1 MGKRN
6 LFFSLVFDYLYY
18 FLFSEDLNVRSQG
31 SSDAI
36 EGIER
41 QYAFAMQSLHENNQV
56 NHTLLHLVY
65 VSLLDIS
72 I

>member
-1 MGKRN
+1 MR
-6 LFFSLVFDYLYY
+6 
-18 FLFSEDLNVRSQG
+18 
-31 SSDAI
+31 DAT

-41 QYAFAMQSLHENNQV
+41 QHAFAMQSLCENNQV

-65 VSLLDIS
+65 VSLLAFS